1 MRTNTIIISHQS
13 MKFCKN
19 LQRLALISD
28 PEWAPY
34 YCNYKKLKKL
44 LNHIPAKDSLS
55 SSSTTQ
61 STVYHQNVGDTTS
74 EAKEVKQNNTALRGG
89 PPRPDS
95 KYKDDIE
102 KHPGEIAFFKLLHS
116 ELKKTSYF
124 FDRAQQEFVIREER
138 VRNGLEIVRQP
149 NSITVNKKWSRLAK
163 SIYRLYKDLLLLET
177 FAIMAYCS
185 FSKILKKHDAVTGKE
200 TRIAFM
206 KNIVNQ
212 AKFTNYPQVL
222 EMISRCEALYTEV
235 SENLVRDGKEG
246 LYEDERL
253 FIHMVRRLND
263 QVSDTAEGEGAER
276 KETSR
281 RPVVPTQTCPT
292 NEDKSDMTM
301 SLLSL
306 VEKNEKSKKENQTSF
321 DDHGDD
327 SEDDREERQLPVKR
341 QTVRMTQSGKRQRH
355 TP

>member
-1 MRTNTIIISHQS
+1 

-44 LNHIPAKDSLS
+44 LNHLPPKALSARSSSPHSLS
-55 SSSTTQ
+55 SSSTNSSQ
-61 STVYHQNVGDTTS
+61 SAVYEYVGNTTS
-74 EAKEVKQNNTALRGG
+74 EAKTNYEAKQNAALRG
-89 PPRPDS
+89 PPDS
-95 KYKDDIE
+95 KYQDTIGM
-102 KHPGEIAFFKLLHS
+102 HPGEIAFFKLLHS
-116 ELKKTSYF
+116 ELKKASHF
-124 FDRAQQEFVIREER
+124 FDRAQQEFLIREER
-138 VRNGLEIVRQP
+138 VRDGLEIVRQP
-149 NSITVNKKWSRLAK
+149 NFIMVNEKWSHLAK

-185 FSKILKKHDAVTGKE
+185 FSKILKKHDMVTGME

-206 KNIVNQ
+206 ENVVNK

-222 EMISRCEALYTEV
+222 GMISRCEALYAEV
-235 SENLVRDGKEG
+235 SENLQRGGKEG

-276 KETSR
+276 NETSR
-281 RPVVPTQTCPT
+281 RPVVPIKTCPT
-292 NEDKSDMTM
+292 LEEESDVTL

-306 VEKNEKSKKENQTSF
+306 VEENQKSNSREHQTS
-321 DDHGDD
+321 DDNGADCK
-327 SEDDREERQLPVKR
+327 DDRETRQLPGKR
-341 QTVRMTQSGKRQRH
+341 KTVRMTQLDKRQRH
-355 TP
+355 AL